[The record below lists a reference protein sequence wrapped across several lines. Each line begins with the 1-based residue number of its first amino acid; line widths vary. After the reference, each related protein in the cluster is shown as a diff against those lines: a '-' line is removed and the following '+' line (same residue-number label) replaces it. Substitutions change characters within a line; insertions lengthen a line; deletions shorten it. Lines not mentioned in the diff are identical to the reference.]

1 VAGPALDYRY
11 AYPYASSAER
21 ERGRTALR
29 LASDRAPERG
39 AWFVRGR
46 LRAPRRATELLLGV
60 GEVARTRYFVPSP
73 MLEKILRL
81 ADPVVT
87 SGRERLRF
95 ESFSACCGVYARLDL
110 LGEAVEADDVGMG
123 TTNIDLGPD
132 MRGALARVTDDDR
145 VVLSVGADRVELE
158 RAGETTVERKVALPL
173 RWLKGF
179 VEVQAVQ
186 ARMEARLEVDGN
198 EARRF
203 LRALPRQKAGA
214 LSSWVERAGRG
225 LRLAF
230 RATPGAVP
238 LLGLDRVRL
247 LEPLARQATGLRL
260 YSDGASSAWELSYP
274 DARFVLVVSAEP
286 ARGFS
291 GEGQVLGALAR
302 EDGGAARAAAALA
315 KVRAA
320 LTWQPRLEPAGL
332 ARALA
337 LGPTAVAM
345 ALAALGTRGLVGF
358 DLAEGGYFQRALPF
372 DLDLVEKLHP
382 RLVAA
387 RKLVAAGA
395 VALDPADR
403 AGAREARV
411 KSGDLVHRVRLEPDG
426 ARCTC
431 PWYAKYRG
439 ARGPCK
445 HVLAAT
451 LVADGE

>member
-1 VAGPALDYRY
+1 
-11 AYPYASSAER
+11 
-21 ERGRTALR
+21 
-29 LASDRAPERG
+29 
-39 AWFVRGR
+39 
-46 LRAPRRATELLLGV
+46 
-60 GEVARTRYFVPSP
+60 
-73 MLEKILRL
+73 
-81 ADPVVT
+81 
-87 SGRERLRF
+87 
-95 ESFSACCGVYARLDL
+95 
-110 LGEAVEADDVGMG
+110 
-123 TTNIDLGPD
+123 
-132 MRGALARVTDDDR
+132 
-145 VVLSVGADRVELE
+145 VELE

-186 ARMEARLEVDGN
+186 ADMTARFEVDGG

-214 LSSWVERAGRG
+214 LPSWVEGGGRG

-230 RATPGAVP
+230 RGAAGAVP

-260 YSDGASSAWELSYP
+260 YSDGASSAWELTYP

-291 GEGQVLGALAR
+291 GEGQVLEALAR
-302 EDGGAARAAAALA
+302 ERSASPRTAAALA
-315 KVRAA
+315 RVRAA
-320 LTWQPRLEPAGL
+320 LSWQPRLAPAGL
-332 ARALA
+332 AKNLSLAPKAVEAALA
-337 LGPTAVAM
+337 T
-345 ALAALGTRGLVGF
+345 LGTRGLVGF
-358 DLAEGGYFQRALPF
+358 DLADGGYFQRVLPF

-387 RKLVAAGA
+387 RKLVAASA
-395 VALDPADR
+395 VALDPPDST
-403 AGAREARV
+403 GARDARV
-411 KSGDLVHRVRLEPDG
+411 TSGDLAHRVRLEPAS

-451 LVADGE
+451 LAAEGEP